1 MGTRGS
7 GDRFYIMAR
16 TGSTGRRMV
25 ALAAAMLLLGL
36 LIGALAMGGLRLGR
50 LFEGPD
56 PETVAAASLQ
66 SVREQARLTP
76 FAARFVAVVTS
87 SQTRFGLTAEKTLI
101 MPGTVRYEL
110 DLSKLGQDDLE
121 WSADERRLTVTL
133 PPIEL
138 SQPQVEVSELREYSG
153 GRPLLGITGTEQR
166 LDAANRRRAQA
177 ELVRQARAALPM
189 RLARD
194 SAKRMVSR
202 TFEMPL
208 EAAGLDAEVVAR
220 FADEARS
227 DPSFLDRSRRIED
240 VLRERE
246 SREAR

>member
-1 MGTRGS
+1 MAQGFTSRG
-7 GDRFYIMAR
+7 
-16 TGSTGRRMV
+16 RMTAIAV
-25 ALAAAMLLLGL
+25 TMLVLGL
-36 LIGALAMGGLRLGR
+36 LIGTLLMGAVRLGS
-50 LFEGPD
+50 LFDGPD
-56 PETVAAASLQ
+56 PESVAAASLQ

-110 DLSKLGQDDLE
+110 DLAKLGPDDLE
-121 WSADERRLTVTL
+121 WSADQRRLTVTL

-138 SQPQVEVSELREYSG
+138 SRPQVEVDELREYSG

-166 LDAANRRRAQA
+166 LDAANRTRAQQ
-177 ELVRQARAALPM
+177 ELVRQARGALPM

-194 SAKRMVSR
+194 AAKRMVER
-202 TFEMPL
+202 TFELPL
-208 EAAGLDAEVVAR
+208 DAAGIEAEVVTR
-220 FADEARS
+220 FADEPSS

-240 VLRERE
+240 VLKERE
-246 SREAR
+246 TR